1 MELFGANKKSKI
13 VDILIFVLVACIM
26 FAFAKVND
34 VHAAEGTVEFGS
46 ETYETYIGE
55 EFYVNVNINS
65 EYEISSYEI
74 RVKYDNERLSYV
86 QGADAEQDG
95 LLILSG
101 EGFGR
106 FIQYT
111 LQFEPISGGE
121 AGIMVTSAA
130 LMADGEEAASVVE
143 SLDKAPIVVDG
154 ADTTGVSFFEKQEI
168 SAGSNAAYYTDSG
181 IPLVKKI
188 TDANGKEYRVVD
200 VTDYEPDT
208 DLWKYKNST
217 VTYQGVSLPCISDAD
232 ENVKVLVAIDENEA
246 YSLFAVSADGNSLYK
261 VGKIEAGGETYYCIS
276 SNACLDKPV
285 ISVADGGIDQVFY
298 GINANGQGGFY
309 KYSLSGK
316 MIAWDDDM
324 DADGLEVTDEATR
337 ADVNADVSKVM
348 VAIVAIVII
357 GLATFFIVW
366 KRKHRKDT
374 GTGSVS
380 DMTGNERRKQYFF
393 VIRELTSREIKRKYA
408 RSFLGIVWSV
418 LNPLLMMI
426 VMSLIFSYMF
436 ARSIEKFPLYYLTGM
451 IIWELFSGA
460 TNAAM
465 TSLVDS
471 KNLLLRVKLPK
482 STFVHSRVYTSLVN
496 FGYTCIAYVLMLIV
510 FRIQPSWMMLLFFA
524 DVALVFFMSLGIG
537 YILSILYV
545 FFADIKYLYSVILR
559 LVLYCSAIF
568 YPVSSLPETIQSLI
582 GFNPVYLSI
591 YIARECVVY
600 GNIPDISA
608 WIKLSIASVVS
619 LVLGVIIFNKKQND
633 VMQKI

>member
-1 MELFGANKKSKI
+1 MELFGANKKNKI
-13 VDILIFVLVACIM
+13 VDLLIFALVACVM
-26 FAFAKVND
+26 FAFANEKN
-34 VHAAEGTVEFGS
+34 VHAAQGTVEFGS

-65 EYEISSYEI
+65 ETEISSYEI

-130 LMADGEEAASVVE
+130 LMAEGEEAASVVD
-143 SLDKAPIVVDG
+143 SLDRAPIVVDG

-200 VTDYEPDT
+200 VENYKPDT
-208 DLWKYKNST
+208 ELWKYNTGT
-217 VTYQGVSLPCISDAD
+217 VTYGGVSLPCISDAD

-246 YSLFAVSADGNSLYK
+246 YSLFAVSADGNSLYT

-285 ISVADGGIDQVFY
+285 ISAADGGIDQVFY

-324 DADGLEVTDEATR
+324 DADGLEVTDEAAR

-348 VAIVAIVII
+348 AAIVAIVII
-357 GLATFFIVW
+357 GLATYFIVW

-380 DMTGNERRKQYFF
+380 DMTSNERRKQYIF

-408 RSFLGIVWSV
+408 RSFLGIIWSV
-418 LNPLLMMI
+418 LNPLLTMT

-436 ARSIEKFPLYYLTGM
+436 KRSIEMFPLYYLTGS
-451 IIWELFSGA
+451 IFWTLFSGA
-460 TNAAM
+460 TNSAM
-465 TSLVDS
+465 TALVDN
-471 KNLLLRVKLPK
+471 KNLLLKVKLPK
-482 STFVHSRVYTSLVN
+482 RPFVLSRVYTSLIN
-496 FGYTCIAYVLMLIV
+496 FGYTCIAYVLMLAV
-510 FRIQPSWMMLLFFA
+510 FRIRPSWLMLLFFL
-524 DVALVFFMSLGIG
+524 DVVLMFMFATGIG

-545 FFADIKYLYSVILR
+545 FFADIKYLYSVLLT
-559 LVLYCSAIF
+559 LVMYCSAIF
-568 YPVSSLPETIQSLI
+568 YPVTSLPEVLQKLI
-582 GFNPVYLSI
+582 SYNPIYMGI

-600 GNIPDISA
+600 NNVPDISA
-608 WIKLSIASVVS
+608 WIKLLIVALVS
-619 LVLGVIIFNKKQND
+619 LGLGRYVFKKKQND
-633 VMQKI
+633 VMQMI